1 MAKSVFI
8 SYSSKDSQEV
18 KQVTTMLDE
27 AGIPYWKAPE
37 MIPAGSNYARE
48 IPKAIGECRVF
59 LLLISESSQESIW
72 VEKELDCAINARKT
86 IVPLKL
92 TTEPLSDMFRFY
104 LNNVQTIFCP
114 ESFAAALGQLRERL
128 FILLNI
134 KERAEKPFIALE
146 EVPDDEKVI
155 ENVPPKMLS
164 PIAKRLE
171 RANALTLNKK
181 PVVCEKCGGS
191 LVMVSR
197 GVYQCVDCGF
207 HHYDSF
213 QKVRNYLEQMGP
225 RPITEIVKVTGVA
238 RKSVEYFLRDEMLEI
253 PKGSSIL
260 LVCEGCGA
268 PIRTGYLC
276 DRCKEKNV
284 KVPDKKNRDNQYY
297 YFKKKDSRR

>member
-8 SYSSKDSQEV
+8 SYSSRDSKEV
-18 KQVTTMLDE
+18 KQVTAMLE
-27 AGIPYWKAPE
+27 AAGIPYWKAPE

-48 IPKAIGECRVF
+48 IPRAIGECEVF
-59 LLLISESSQESIW
+59 LLMISESSQDSIW
-72 VEKELDCAINARKT
+72 VEKEIDCAINARKT

-92 TTEPLSDMFRFY
+92 SEVPLSDMFRFY

-114 ESFAAALGQLRERL
+114 DSFEESIHQLRERL
-128 FILLNI
+128 FILLGM
-134 KERAEKPFIALE
+134 KETAEKPPAGRLMSE
-146 EVPDDEKVI
+146 E
-155 ENVPPKMLS
+155 ENPLKGVPPKVLS
-164 PIAKRLE
+164 PIE
-171 RANALTLNKK
+171 RRRERSNALTLNKK
-181 PVVCEKCGGS
+181 PVICEKCGGN

-197 GVYQCVDCGF
+197 GTYQCVDCGC

-225 RPITEIVKVTGVA
+225 RPITEIVKATGVP
-238 RKSVEYFLRDEMLEI
+238 RKSIEYFLRDEMLEI

-284 KVPDKKNRDNQYY
+284 KTSDKKNKDNQYY